1 MAALVQQMM
10 LMNSNFMNTTQQ
22 GNQTV
27 QERGRSYGGRGRGR
41 GRNRGGRGGGRGR
54 YQTRPPRIMRYC
66 WSCGWQT
73 HDGEHCYNR
82 QTGHQVEATIDN
94 RMGGSNLGFPP
105 GFE

>member
-66 WSCGWQT
+66 WSCG
-73 HDGEHCYNR
+73 
-82 QTGHQVEATIDN
+82 
-94 RMGGSNLGFPP
+94 
-105 GFE
+105 